1 MAQTSVAFSPE
12 LIDAT
17 VRFGNG
23 LHENSPWFN
32 EAECRRTCTTA
43 YMSVLAMPMRMT
55 EVNRVLELFRKTT
68 AFDIG
73 NSYEI
78 EQNSDASDRE
88 LEKLNTYLTRWLF
101 LMNGHKNNICFA
113 LPRRVTEEMED
124 LGVSF
129 PHLLR
134 NAKTDLEAAIQA
146 LLTHMESEWILNW
159 PSRVLSVIQELNKEF
174 GEMLESLYAF
184 YLTAARLCPTR
195 TRKETDR
202 HSPKTLEAAEA
213 LVELSNP
220 ESRSQPE
227 PKDPPQY
234 GGVSLCIPRVFSN
247 ISEARIKNVFH
258 NLGFPQIFRVDMV
271 KQETTK
277 MTPEG
282 ERTQTYNRVFI
293 HLCYYDQHKI
303 SPQVNDLLKRM
314 MRNGEVKI
322 MYDTPWYW
330 IVRRSTSQ
338 MPAEAPQTA

>member
-1 MAQTSVAFSPE
+1 
-12 LIDAT
+12 
-17 VRFGNG
+17 
-23 LHENSPWFN
+23 
-32 EAECRRTCTTA
+32 
-43 YMSVLAMPMRMT
+43 
-55 EVNRVLELFRKTT
+55 
-68 AFDIG
+68 
-73 NSYEI
+73 
-78 EQNSDASDRE
+78 
-88 LEKLNTYLTRWLF
+88 
-101 LMNGHKNNICFA
+101 
-113 LPRRVTEEMED
+113 
-124 LGVSF
+124 
-129 PHLLR
+129 
-134 NAKTDLEAAIQA
+134 
-146 LLTHMESEWILNW
+146 
-159 PSRVLSVIQELNKEF
+159 
-174 GEMLESLYAF
+174 MLESLYAF